1 MLNLTY
7 DFEYGDTLA
16 LNKVNAALR
25 EMRLSSLEVADIDPY
40 LEIAM
45 ENPGGGQKRPKV
57 DYHLGIARLV
67 LEADDSGEELAVYQV
82 DGTVFKK
89 GEVPEVEDL
98 ADRWC
103 LENPECELESIMQFE
118 FEGEDVECFVIVSTL
133 GAE

>member
-16 LNKVNAALR
+16 LDKVNAALR

-57 DYHLGIARLV
+57 DYNLGIARLV
-67 LEADDSGEELAVYQV
+67 LEADDSTEELAVYQV

>member
-16 LNKVNAALR
+16 LDKVNAALR

-57 DYHLGIARLV
+57 DYNLGIARLV
-67 LEADDSGEELAVYQV
+67 LEADDSTEELAVYQV

-103 LENPECELESIMQFE
+103 LENPECEL
-118 FEGEDVECFVIVSTL
+118 
-133 GAE
+133 